1 MKCVVLGAGESGTGA
16 ARLAKKN
23 NYSVFVSDF
32 SEIDESFKQELT
44 DAHIEFED
52 GGHTLDKIYDADV
65 IVKSPGIPDHIPLI
79 QNAFKKGIEVISEIE
94 FASRFCKQPIIAITG
109 SNGKTTTTALIH
121 HLFQGSGLASK
132 IGGNYGISFARLL
145 LEEEI
150 ADVYV
155 LEISS
160 FQLDGIT
167 SFKPNVSILLN
178 ISADHLDRYDYKI
191 ENYAKSKLRITENQN
206 ADDVF
211 IYNKHDDLTIALL
224 HEKPSLAK
232 TIPVAGVINDLKLL
246 DESPLK
252 NNNKLL
258 RYAHNKFNAQCAVLA
273 AETFGLKPEHIEKQL
288 ATFQGESHRMELVR
302 EINNIEF
309 INDSKATNVDAVK
322 KALQS
327 IDKPVIWLAGG
338 TDKGN
343 DYEELEQLVKSK
355 VKALLCVGVDNTALK
370 NAFQAIVPELNETT
384 KIDEA
389 VQTAFRLAVNGDI
402 VLLSP
407 ACASF
412 DLFNNYKDRGDQF
425 KAAVAK
431 LN

>member
-1 MKCVVLGAGESGTGA
+1 MKCVVLGAGESGVGSA
-16 ARLAKKN
+16 LLAKEK

-32 SEIDESFKQELT
+32 SKIDDPFKKELI
-44 DAHIEFED
+44 DANIEFED
-52 GGHTLDKIYDADV
+52 GGHSLEKIYDADV
-65 IVKSPGIPDHIPLI
+65 IVKSPGIPDHIALI
-79 QNAFKKGIEVISEIE
+79 QDALMEGIEVISEIE
-94 FASRFCKQPIIAITG
+94 FASRFCKKPIIAITG

-121 HLFQGSGLASK
+121 HLFQGSGLTSK

-145 LEEEI
+145 LEKED

-160 FQLDGIT
+160 FQLDGIS

-178 ISADHLDRYDYKI
+178 ISADHLDRYDYKL
-191 ENYAKSKLRITENQN
+191 ENYAKSKMRITENQD
-206 ADDVF
+206 AEDVF
-211 IYNKHDDLTIALL
+211 IYNKYDDLTNQLL

-232 TIPVAGVINDLKLL
+232 AIPVNGVVDELKLL
-246 DESPLK
+246 DGSPLK

-258 RYAHNKFNAQCAVLA
+258 RYAHNKFNAQCAIHA
-273 AETFGLKPEHIEKQL
+273 ARTFGLKPEHIEKQL
-288 ATFQGESHRMELVR
+288 TSFQGESHRMELVS
-302 EINNIEF
+302 EMNGIEF

-343 DYEELEQLVKSK
+343 DYSELEQLVKSK

-370 NAFQAIVPELNETT
+370 NAFQDIVPEVMETT

-389 VQTAFRLAVNGDI
+389 VKSAFRLAVKGDI

-425 KAAVAK
+425 RNAVAK